1 MLNGLFELEYLV
13 HTYTRAQALEDGF
26 LVDLNQFI
34 PVRESGYKFP
44 VACTR
49 TVWEIIE
56 KAVKNKKH
64 GNDHK
69 GIIWDILS
77 MSRMHQTKRWG
88 TGALFRVLIT
98 GAARRTIFTFKIEC
112 GAGDDLAPAF
122 TISLPDED

>member
-1 MLNGLFELEYLV
+1 MLNGLFELEDLV
-13 HTYTRAQALEDGF
+13 HRYTRAQALEDGF

-34 PVRESGYKFP
+34 PVHESGYKFP
-44 VACTR
+44 TACTR

-77 MSRMHQTKRWG
+77 MSRMNMKKRWD
-88 TGALFRVLIT
+88 TGALFQVLIT

-112 GAGDDLAPAF
+112 EAGDDLAPVF

>member
-1 MLNGLFELEYLV
+1 MLNGLFELEDLV
-13 HTYTRAQALEDGF
+13 HSYTRAQALEDGF

-34 PVRESGYKFP
+34 PVNESGYKFP

-69 GIIWDILS
+69 GIVWDILS
-77 MSRMHQTKRWG
+77 MSRMNTKKRWD
-88 TGALFRVLIT
+88 TGALFQVLIT

-112 GAGDDLAPAF
+112 AAGDDMAPVF

>member
-1 MLNGLFELEYLV
+1 MEDELFTLEDLV
-13 HTYTRAQALEDGF
+13 HTYTRAEALEDGI

-34 PVRESGYKFP
+34 PVNESGYKYP

-69 GIIWDILS
+69 GIIWDILN
-77 MSRMHQTKRWG
+77 MSRMNQKKRWE
-88 TGALFRVLIT
+88 TGALFQVLIT
-98 GAARRTIFTFKIEC
+98 GAAHRTIFMFKIEC
-112 GAGDDLAPAF
+112 EAGDDLAPVF